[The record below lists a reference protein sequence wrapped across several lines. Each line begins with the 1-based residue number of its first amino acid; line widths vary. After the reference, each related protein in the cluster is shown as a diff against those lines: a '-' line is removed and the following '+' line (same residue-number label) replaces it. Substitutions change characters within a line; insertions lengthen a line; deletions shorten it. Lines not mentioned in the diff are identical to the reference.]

1 MDAGGAAAGSL
12 RKPTEGEYGGDSAAS
27 KATCIFHSE
36 TGPWLRVQTTC
47 KTRNGS
53 SVLAPQHTQA
63 SMIGCQKISSKNE
76 GLGDEHAPSR

>member
-12 RKPTEGEYGGDSAAS
+12 RNPTEGDSGGDSAAS

-36 TGPWLRVQTTC
+36 TGPWLRVQKNC
-47 KTRNGS
+47 KPRSGS
-53 SVLAPQHTQA
+53 SVLAPQQA

-76 GLGDEHAPSR
+76 GLGEEHVPRR